1 MPDDPLQTCAYHVVR
16 YQPNLIRD
24 EWVNIGVLLFIP
36 DGGPDGGPEDGP
48 DASPGGE
55 PGSGP
60 GKDFLPEKPGAGR
73 VRQRWLEEP
82 ADLLRLRRL
91 HPAVDEDLLL
101 RLPAEFERQF
111 AGREMEAE
119 AILGRFEETLSNA
132 VQLAPRKGLLSRDPD
147 AELDRLFREQV
158 EPIRESR
165 RASAEI
171 RTRADVRARAADF
184 FRSEKILRLMQRG
197 VRVEEFTRQ
206 PGDPMRIDFSYRRNG
221 TRGFVH
227 SVALGRDPGQAKL
240 LAYTAA
246 AIRERVAHSEFLAV
260 TEREPARG
268 NVRDQF
274 VSGVFK
280 ESDIRVVPLGELR
293 KWAHE
298 VAPVLRAGGGD

>member
-1 MPDDPLQTCAYHVVR
+1 MPEETLQPCAYHVVR

-36 DGGPDGGPEDGP
+36 GN
-48 DASPGGE
+48 
-55 PGSGP
+55 GP
-60 GKDFLPEKPGAGR
+60 GNGPGEGPTAGR

-82 ADLLRLRRL
+82 ADLVRLRRL
-91 HPAVDEDLLL
+91 HPAADEDLLL
-101 RLPAEFERQF
+101 RLPTEFDRQF

-119 AILGRFEETLSNA
+119 AILQQFDETLSNA

-158 EPIRESR
+158 EPLRETR
-165 RASAEI
+165 RGPAEI
-171 RTRADVRARAADF
+171 RTRGDVRARAADF
-184 FRSEKILRLMQRG
+184 FRTEKILRLMQRG
-197 VRVEEFTRQ
+197 VRVEEFTA

-240 LAYTAA
+240 LAYTAG
-246 AIRERVAHSEFLAV
+246 AIRERVRHSEFLAV

-274 VSGVFK
+274 VSGILA

-298 VAPVLRAGGGD
+298 VAPVLRAESGD

>member
-1 MPDDPLQTCAYHVVR
+1 MPDETMQSCAYHVVR

-24 EWVNIGVLLFIP
+24 EWVNIGVLLLVP
-36 DGGPDGGPEDGP
+36 RQ
-48 DASPGGE
+48 E
-55 PGSGP
+55 PGP
-60 GKDFLPEKPGAGR
+60 GSAGQ

-82 ADLLRLRRL
+82 ADLARLRRL

-101 RLPAEFERQF
+101 RLPAAFDREF

-119 AILGRFEETLSNA
+119 AILGKFDGTLSNA

-147 AELDRLFREQV
+147 AEIDRLFREQV
-158 EPIRESR
+158 EPVREAR
-165 RASAEI
+165 RGPAEI
-171 RTRADVRARAADF
+171 RTRGDVRARAADF
-184 FRSEKILRLMQRG
+184 FRSEKILRFMQRG
-197 VRVEEFTRQ
+197 VRVEEFTA
-206 PGDPMRIDFSYRRNG
+206 PGDPMRIDFAYRRNG

-240 LAYTAA
+240 LAFTAG

-274 VSGVFK
+274 VGGILAESGV
-280 ESDIRVVPLGELR
+280 RVLPLAELR
-293 KWAHE
+293 KWAHD
-298 VAPVLRAGGGD
+298 VAPLLRAEGA

>member
-1 MPDDPLQTCAYHVVR
+1 MPDETLQPCAYHVVR

-36 DGGPDGGPEDGP
+36 G
-48 DASPGGE
+48 A
-55 PGSGP
+55 GP
-60 GKDFLPEKPGAGR
+60 GEGPGEGRSTGR

-82 ADLLRLRRL
+82 ADLARLRRL
-91 HPAVDEDLLL
+91 HPAADEGLLL
-101 RLPAEFERQF
+101 GLPAEFDRQF

-119 AILGRFEETLSNA
+119 AILEKFDDTLSNA

-147 AELDRLFREQV
+147 AEIDRLFRQQV
-158 EPIRESR
+158 EPLREAR
-165 RASAEI
+165 RGVVEI
-171 RTRADVRARAADF
+171 RTRSDVRARAADF
-184 FRSEKILRLMQRG
+184 FRTEKILRLMQRG
-197 VRVEEFTRQ
+197 VRVEEFTA

-240 LAYTAA
+240 LAYTAG
-246 AIRERVAHSEFLAV
+246 AIRERVRHSEFLAV

-268 NVRDQF
+268 NARDQF
-274 VSGVFK
+274 VSGILAG
-280 ESDIRVVPLGELR
+280 SDVRVVPLGELR

-298 VAPVLRAGGGD
+298 VAPALKAESA